1 MPEKPATQDDRQAVP
16 PKDNRAAVPVSPTS
30 SARDAKPDNT
40 DKPEDERRIERY
52 RER

>member
-16 PKDNRAAVPVSPTS
+16 PKDDRAPVPAPPIS
-30 SARDAKPDNT
+30 SARDARPENT
-40 DKPEDERRIERY
+40 EKPEDEKRIERF

>member
-1 MPEKPATQDDRQAVP
+1 MPQKPATQDDRQAVS
-16 PKDNRAAVPVSPTS
+16 PKADRAAVPMPPTS

-40 DKPEDERRIERY
+40 ETPEDEKRIERF